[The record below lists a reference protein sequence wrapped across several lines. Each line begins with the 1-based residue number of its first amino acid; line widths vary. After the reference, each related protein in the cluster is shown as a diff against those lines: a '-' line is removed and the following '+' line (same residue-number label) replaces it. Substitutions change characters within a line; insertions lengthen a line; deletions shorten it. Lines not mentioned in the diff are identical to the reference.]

1 MPTAIWTLVEAYSTV
16 ISACLI
22 VIKPIYVKIFPE
34 KLLARI
40 DTSLLKKGGK
50 RQLDSSSRVRQFCP
64 GFTLPS
70 HELHMESQAST
81 TNEASTTND
90 DRKDVSLQDILV
102 RHDWLV
108 SSTPREVV

>member
-22 VIKPIYVKIFPE
+22 VIKPVYVKIFPD
-34 KLLARI
+34 KLLARF
-40 DTSLLKKGGK
+40 DMSLLKQKSK
-50 RQLDSSSRVRQFCP
+50 QQHDSSSRVRQFRP
-64 GFTLPS
+64 GFAHPS
-70 HELHMESQAST
+70 DELHTESQASI

-90 DRKDVSLQDILV
+90 DRKDVTLQDILV
-102 RHDWLV
+102 RHDWRV